1 MIIITDTA
9 GMRHYLHPD
18 AIARVTHAGPNGHR
32 IGAYVKTFDGKTIE
46 AMGSAEEIASAIS
59 AARMPEAAAKIESSE
74 RRLLEL
80 AAFIASDAMAISYQS
95 LGQYRTALLEI
106 LREEQAAMNLEKK

>member
-1 MIIITDTA
+1 MITITDMSRMT
-9 GMRHYLHPD
+9 HYLHPD
-18 AIARVTHAGPNGHR
+18 AIARVVQAGPNWHG
-32 IGAYVKTFDGKTIE
+32 IGAYVKTIDGKTIE
-46 AMGSAEEIASAIS
+46 TAESADEIASAIS
-59 AARMPEAAAKIESSE
+59 AARMPEAAARIDSLE
-74 RRLLEL
+74 RSLLRL